1 MSMKRLIGKTAVMGA
16 CLVVVALTSGC
27 GFFCTS
33 DSQCRSNICR
43 VPLCADAKTRIE
55 DPAPP
60 TQLTDLIVALF
71 PPADLQP

>member
-1 MSMKRLIGKTAVMGA
+1 MSTKRLIGKTAMMAA

-27 GFFCTS
+27 GFFCTD

-43 VPLCADAKTRIE
+43 VPLCSEQKAKIE

-60 TQLTDLIVALF
+60 AKSTNLLEALF
-71 PPADLQP
+71 PPTEGQL